1 MVRTMTWGLTAL
13 VVLATACTKQNEA
26 HTVADSAGAVVRPT
40 ATDADK
46 PQAGGDLPAGY
57 VAMVDQPNAQI
68 SNAKYTESDGR
79 WEVRTGPAHII
90 YAPKDS
96 ASGVYAV
103 STTIQQLEKPAHPE
117 AYGIIFGGR
126 HLDDRAAQ
134 RYGYFLV
141 RGTGEYLLNVR
152 EGDKKPTKIIDWTAS
167 PNVPKEDASGK
178 ATYALKVHFAPDTV
192 HFFVNGKLVAAA
204 PKQGIPSDGIAG
216 LRINHNL
223 HLAVEPVTIGK

>member
-1 MVRTMTWGLTAL
+1 MVRTTTWGLAAL
-13 VVLATACTKQNEA
+13 IVLATACTKQNEA
-26 HTVADSAGAVVRPT
+26 HPVADSAGAVIQPT
-40 ATDADK
+40 ATDVDK
-46 PQAGGDLPAGY
+46 PQGGGDLPAGY
-57 VAMVDQPNAQI
+57 VALADRPNAQI
-68 SNAKYTESDGR
+68 SDAKYTESDGR

-96 ASGVYAV
+96 ARGVYAV

-117 AYGIIFGGR
+117 AYGIIFGGQ

-152 EGDKKPTKIIDWTAS
+152 DGDKVTKIVDWTAS

-178 ATYALKVHFAPDTV
+178 ATYQLRVHFAPDTV
-192 HFFVNGKLVAAA
+192 HLFVNGKLVAAA

-223 HLAVEPVTIGK
+223 HLAVEPVKIQK